1 MQDRTRGI
9 LSMIGVCAIWGT
21 SPIFYRLLSH
31 VPPPEVLAHR
41 TIWSLVLFA
50 GFLAWQGHL
59 GSLRDALRP
68 PHVGRVALAAL
79 MVSLN
84 WGVFIWSVQNGHVV
98 ESSIGYYTY
107 PLVAVVFGVVLFRE
121 RLRPLQQAAVLL
133 AATAVVTLSVGL
145 GAAPWI
151 SLTLALTF
159 ALYGVVKKALPLGAV
174 QSVTAEVALLAPL
187 ALGWLAVA
195 HLHLLP
201 GQDQPAA
208 FGWDLATTLLLILS
222 GPITAIPLMLFA
234 RASRSVD
241 MATVGLI
248 GYLNPTLQF
257 LCAVLLF
264 GEVFTRWHAIAFAMI
279 WSALGLYTLSAFRAV
294 HARNRNLRAGVGG

>member
-59 GSLRDALRP
+59 GSLREALRP

-121 RLRPLQQAAVLL
+121 RLRPLQQAAVLM

-159 ALYGVVKKALPLGAV
+159 ALYGVVKKALPLGPV

-201 GQDQPAA
+201 GQDQPGA
-208 FGWDLATTLLLILS
+208 FGSDLATTLLLILS

-264 GEVFTRWHAIAFAMI
+264 GEVFTRWHAIAYAMI
-279 WSALGLYTLSAFRAV
+279 WSALALYTLSAFRAV
-294 HARNRNLRAGVGG
+294 HARNRDLRAGVGG